1 MTIRGWKTQ
10 FKEIRKEFGY
20 LEKDDLI
27 SVKKLDSL
35 LKRKKFKESI
45 SKYNQR

>member
-27 SVKKLDSL
+27 S
-35 LKRKKFKESI
+35 EG
-45 SKYNQR
+45 N